1 MGICAGRTVIIT
13 GAGGGLGR
21 AYALAFAAEGAN
33 VVVNDIRREAAEAV
47 VDEICSNGG
56 QAIASDGDITTLSSA
71 QGIVDAAL
79 AAFGEVHVLVNNAG
93 VLRDRMF
100 ISLSEED
107 WDMVMRVH
115 LKGHYC
121 LANILG
127 RRWRDLA
134 KAGTPVAGP
143 IFHTSTGAGLK
154 ITMKLNL
161 KHYGR
166 KQILLRIIKL
176 KGLSFCLFLTGA
188 LLLLLLAE
196 TGCRSQKKLIHIMKR
211 INGLPKNIRTVAV
224 PAFQFEARGL
234 RYRVESRFTE
244 AVSREI
250 IKRGNGLKVQAS
262 RTGADAVLEG
272 TIRDFSFSGV
282 LLDSE
287 GRARVYE
294 VTIVTAVT
302 IRDLKENKIL
312 DDNQNFTFRDSF
324 EFTYDTR

>member
-107 WDMVMRVH
+107 WDIVMRVH

-134 KAGTPVAGP
+134 KAGTPVAAR
-143 IFHTSTGAGLK
+143 IINTSSGAGLQGS
-154 ITMKLNL
+154 IGQSN
-161 KHYGR
+161 YSAA
-166 KQILLRIIKL
+166 
-176 KGLSFCLFLTGA
+176 KGGIASLT
-188 LLLLLLAE
+188 L
-196 TGCRSQKKLIHIMKR
+196 
-211 INGLPKNIRTVAV
+211 
-224 PAFQFEARGL
+224 
-234 RYRVESRFTE
+234 
-244 AVSREI
+244 
-250 IKRGNGLKVQAS
+250 VQAAELRRYGVTANALAPAARTAMTES
-262 RTGADAVLEG
+262 AMPDMVKKPEDDSFDAWAAENVAPLVVWLGSEASGHVSGQLFESQGGRISLGDGWRTGVTRDKGARWQVAEVGAAVDA
-272 TIRDFSFSGV
+272 
-282 LLDSE
+282 
-287 GRARVYE
+287 
-294 VTIVTAVT
+294 
-302 IRDLKENKIL
+302 IL
-312 DDNQNFTFRDSF
+312 NEAPKAQKVWGS
-324 EFTYDTR
+324 